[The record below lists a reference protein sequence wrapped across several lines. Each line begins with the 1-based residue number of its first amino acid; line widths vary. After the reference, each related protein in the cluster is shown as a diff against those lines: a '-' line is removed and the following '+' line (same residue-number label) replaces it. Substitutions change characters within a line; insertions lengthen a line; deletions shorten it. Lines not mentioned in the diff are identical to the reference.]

1 MENTYAWYQKNH
13 TIILKIDAGLISPE
27 QLASID
33 NSMSSLRNE
42 AKLENHYD
50 VDCGFN
56 LAMVCITYT
65 MRKKSCATTL
75 KLAKGQYRITLVRY
89 LKDIQLNDWG
99 VHQTVHPVLWF
110 IYLREMH
117 LTVLCKAK
125 QIRQLTDA

>member
-50 VDCGFN
+50 ADYGFN
-56 LAMVCITYT
+56 LAMLCITYT
-65 MRKKSCATTL
+65 MRKKSSATTL

-89 LKDIQLNDWG
+89 LKDN
-99 VHQTVHPVLWF
+99 
-110 IYLREMH
+110 
-117 LTVLCKAK
+117 
-125 QIRQLTDA
+125 